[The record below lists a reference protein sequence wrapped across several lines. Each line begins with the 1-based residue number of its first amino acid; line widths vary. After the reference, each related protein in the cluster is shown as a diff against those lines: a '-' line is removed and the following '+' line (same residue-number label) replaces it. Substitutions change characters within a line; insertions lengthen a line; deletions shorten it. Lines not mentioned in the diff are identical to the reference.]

1 MTHDFAREAGSSTA
15 SEVQSYASNR
25 RTRKRIRR
33 FFAMILLSLT
43 ALGAGFLF
51 YPYTVDE
58 VPATY
63 RTMQVYRGE
72 LTARIATTAT
82 LRPLTEV
89 NIASG
94 LSGTVEDVPVRQ
106 NQRVKRGDVLIRL
119 DARAWEFEVQSAEA
133 ALKVAEAQLSAARTT
148 LEEGERRL
156 QRALAL
162 SAGRAI
168 ADRQKE
174 EAEAERNRAF
184 NRVEVAEAE
193 MAMRRATLKLRQYD
207 LSRVELRSPIDGIV
221 LARKAD
227 PGQTVIA
234 DAEAPALFTLAEDL
248 QRMELIARINEA
260 DIAEVMEGQKATF
273 TVDAFPG
280 RRFFA
285 RLRDVSFAHKTE
297 NSVVTYEAR
306 LDVDNG
312 ELLLRPGMTASVSIT
327 TGEARNTL
335 LVNSSA
341 LRFRPDNG
349 RDSGLAEGQAG
360 ADMGR
365 ALLYRLKDGAP
376 DPVTVEIGISDWD
389 KTQVVSGLSE
399 GDVVITGVSGG
410 GR

>member
-1 MTHDFAREAGSSTA
+1 MAF
-15 SEVQSYASNR
+15 
-25 RTRKRIRR
+25 
-33 FFAMILLSLT
+33 LL
-43 ALGAGFLF
+43 
-51 YPYTVDE
+51 YPYKIDE
-58 VPATY
+58 APATY

-89 NIASG
+89 SIASG
-94 LSGTVEDVPVRQ
+94 LSGMVKDVPVRE
-106 NQRVKRGDVLIRL
+106 NQRIKRGDVLIRL

-133 ALKVAEAQLSAARTT
+133 AMKVAEAQLSAARTT

-162 SAGRAI
+162 SAGQAI
-168 ADRQKE
+168 TDRQKE

-234 DAEAPALFTLAEDL
+234 AAEAPALFTLAEDL

-260 DIAEVMEGQKATF
+260 DIGEVTEGQKAVF

-280 RRFFA
+280 RSFQA

-297 NSVVTYEAR
+297 NNIVTYEAR

-327 TGEARNTL
+327 TGEARDTL

-341 LRFRPDNG
+341 LRFRPDDG
-349 RDSGLAEGQAG
+349 KDAEPAGNQAG
-360 ADMGR
+360 ADGAR
-365 ALLYRLKDGAP
+365 ALLYRLKNGAP
-376 DPVTVEIGISDWD
+376 EPVAVEIGISDWD
-389 KTQVVSGLSE
+389 KTQIVSGLSE
-399 GDVVITGVSGG
+399 GDVVITGVAEGA
-410 GR
+410 R

>member
-1 MTHDFAREAGSSTA
+1 MVLFISA
-15 SEVQSYASNR
+15 
-25 RTRKRIRR
+25 
-33 FFAMILLSLT
+33 
-43 ALGAGFLF
+43 ALGVTSLL
-51 YPYTVDE
+51 YPYKIDE
-58 VPATY
+58 PSATY
-63 RTMQVYRGE
+63 RTMQAYRGE

-89 NIASG
+89 SIASG
-94 LSGTVEDVPVRQ
+94 LSGMVKDVPVRE
-106 NQRVKRGDVLIRL
+106 NQRIKRGDVLIRL

-133 ALKVAEAQLSAARTT
+133 AMKVAEAQLSAARTT

-162 SAGRAI
+162 SAGQAI
-168 ADRQKE
+168 TDRQKE

-234 DAEAPALFTLAEDL
+234 AAEAPALFTLAEDL

-260 DIAEVMEGQKATF
+260 DIGEVTEGQKAVF

-280 RRFFA
+280 RSFQA

-297 NSVVTYEAR
+297 NNIVTYEAR

-327 TGEARNTL
+327 TGEARDTL

-341 LRFRPDNG
+341 LRFRPDDG
-349 RDSGLAEGQAG
+349 KDAEPAGNQVG
-360 ADMGR
+360 ADGAR

-376 DPVTVEIGISDWD
+376 EPVAVEIGISDWD
-389 KTQVVSGLSE
+389 KTQIVSGLSE
-399 GDVVITGVSGG
+399 GDVVITGVAEGA
-410 GR
+410 R